1 MNRNNIT
8 QRPMISQDKVLNL
21 LVPKQENLNQL
32 QKQDLV
38 IDLTILMKVI
48 L

>member
-1 MNRNNIT
+1 MNRNNII
-8 QRPMISQDKVLNL
+8 QWPMISQDKVLNL
-21 LVPKQENLNQL
+21 LEPKQENLNQL
-32 QKQDLV
+32 LKQDLV